1 MVNRV
6 GSGTGYRIYD
16 SVNLANNTSDQ
27 VADNAADK
35 NSSYSDISSGIT
47 ANGDP
52 GVVLDLSTE
61 KKSGD
66 TIPEDAASADDG
78 IHSAAHNTDASSAPA
93 SGSLID
99 TFRQVLRQIGNF
111 FNTLWNGSTA
121 SVAAGT
127 ASDNTDSAV
136 PDKTADAASDAPRTI
151 STGSTIHG
159 NVEDLPRTDDID
171 SIRSYLNDYDGHRLA
186 HDSGL
191 LTSYDRFGRLVEP
204 NVSDKDKILRGDS
217 SSLMDQ
223 LRENKK

>member
-27 VADNAADK
+27 VADNAADRK
-35 NSSYSDISSGIT
+35 GSYSDISAGIT
-47 ANGDP
+47 GNGDP
-52 GVVLDLSTE
+52 GVVLDLSTD
-61 KKSGD
+61 KKTSD
-66 TIPEDAASADDG
+66 PAPEAASAQDNEIG
-78 IHSAAHNTDASSAPA
+78 SAPEEGAPFSRA

-99 TFRQVLRQIGNF
+99 TFRNVLRQIGDF

-121 SVAAGT
+121 SAPVPT
-127 ASDNTDSAV
+127 ASDDNSSAAS
-136 PDKTADAASDAPRTI
+136 DKTAAVPSDA
-151 STGSTIHG
+151 SAAVSLDSTIHG
-159 NVEDLPRTDDID
+159 NVENLPRTDDID

-217 SSLMDQ
+217 SSLIDQ